1 MRRGAFLS
9 KESSN
14 MKKILAA
21 SLLAVASV
29 AAQAQDKL
37 PVVASFS
44 ILGDLVTQIGGDRV
58 SVRAL
63 VGPDGDAHVFQPSPQ
78 DAAVVASA
86 RLLVIN
92 GLGFEGW
99 IERLTGT
106 SRFAG
111 ITTIASDRVKAIEV
125 EAHDGHGHGKESA
138 GKPAAPEAPGAH
150 SHAHGAHGDHHHG
163 PQDPHAWQD
172 PRRVKTYVA
181 NIVAGLSKADPAGAA
196 YFTSRAADYVA
207 KLDALDAWIDAE
219 IAAVPES
226 KRKVIT
232 SHDAFGY
239 YENRYRV
246 EFVSVSGVST
256 DAEAAAGDVA
266 SIIRLARKE
275 GIKAIFVESI
285 SNARMIEQV
294 AREANAKVGARL
306 YSDALSAASG
316 PAGDYL
322 TMMRYNTEQLV
333 KGMKLN

>member
-1 MRRGAFLS
+1 MAAARFFVEG
-9 KESSN
+9 SSN
-14 MKKILAA
+14 MKKLLAA
-21 SLLAVASV
+21 SLLAAASV
-29 AAQAQDKL
+29 VAHAQEKL

-44 ILGDLVTQIGGDRV
+44 ILGDLVTQIGGERV
-58 SVRAL
+58 SVRTL

-125 EAHDGHGHGKESA
+125 EAHDGHGHGKETA
-138 GKPAAPEAPGAH
+138 DKPAAPGAP

-163 PQDPHAWQD
+163 PRDPHAWQD

-181 NIVAGLSKADPAGAA
+181 NIVAGLSKADPAGAE
-196 YFTSRAADYVA
+196 YFKSRAADYTA
-207 KLDALDAWIDAE
+207 KLDALDSWIDAE

-266 SIIRLARKE
+266 GIIRLARKE

-294 AREANAKVGARL
+294 AREAKANVGARL
-306 YSDALSAASG
+306 YSDALSASSG

-333 KGMKLN
+333 KGMKSN

>member
-1 MRRGAFLS
+1 
-9 KESSN
+9 

-21 SLLAVASV
+21 GLLAAVSL
-29 AAQAQDKL
+29 AAQAQEKL

-44 ILGDLVTQIGGDRV
+44 ILGDLVNQIGGDRV
-58 SVRAL
+58 SVRTL

-111 ITTIASDRVKAIEV
+111 VTTVASARVKAIEV
-125 EAHDGHGHGKESA
+125 ESHEGHGHGK
-138 GKPAAPEAPGAH
+138 PAADQAAAPAH
-150 SHAHGAHGDHHHG
+150 SHSAGAHGDHHHG

-172 PRRVKTYVA
+172 PTRVKTYVA
-181 NIVAGLSKADPAGAA
+181 NIVAGLSKADPAGAD
-196 YFTSRAADYVA
+196 YFSARAKDYVA
-207 KLDALDAWIDAE
+207 KLDALDAWIGAQ
-219 IAAVPES
+219 IAAIPAA

-239 YENRYRV
+239 YEDRYHV

-266 SIIRLARKE
+266 TIIRLARKE

-294 AREANAKVGARL
+294 ARESGAKVGARL
-306 YSDALSAASG
+306 YSDALSAPSG

-333 KGMKLN
+333 EGMAAN